1 VLKARPRGV
10 TPADAS
16 AVATE
21 TTTATRARTAVHEIP
36 ARPSDRIPDTAE
48 VRWAAAAPAPRE
60 DVTGPIDVVEHPLP
74 VAHQHDRVGPPMR
87 GTPLTGVPVP
97 LVVPGTPS
105 DPAPALVMMAPVATV
120 ATVDAPAQAARR
132 KDRPKVVRLPRRTRI
147 RKVSRVIR
155 SIDAWSVFK
164 VSVVF
169 YMAMYVVFL
178 LAGVLLWNV
187 AYSTGTIDNVSGF
200 FESFGWKSFEFRGGE
215 IYHNAWIIGLF
226 VVAGLTGMN
235 VVLATLYNL
244 ITDLVGGIRI
254 TMLEEEVLVRAAP
267 STDGARRG
275 TSTTTI
281 KPTRRD
287 VRRARRG
294 KGG

>member
-1 VLKARPRGV
+1 MLKARPRGV
-10 TPADAS
+10 VQSEAS

-21 TTTATRARTAVHEIP
+21 PAAVARPRSVDVEIP
-36 ARPSDRIPDTAE
+36 ARQSDRIPETAE
-48 VRWAAAAPAPRE
+48 VRWAAAPPGSQENA
-60 DVTGPIDVVEHPLP
+60 TGPIDVVAPPAPSLL
-74 VAHQHDRVGPPMR
+74 VRQNDRVSPPLT
-87 GTPLTGVPVP
+87 GTPLSGVPVP

-105 DPAPALVMMAPVATV
+105 APAPALVMMAPVAAV
-120 ATVDAPAQAARR
+120 EAPVPVARR
-132 KDRPKVVRLPRRTRI
+132 KDRPRVVRLPRRTRI

-178 LAGVLLWNV
+178 VAGVLLWNV

-200 FESFGWKSFEFRGGE
+200 FESFGWKSFEFRGGD

-267 STDGARRG
+267 AADGTRQGA
-275 TSTTTI
+275 STTTI
-281 KPTRRD
+281 KPTRKDR
-287 VRRARRG
+287 RRAQRR